1 MLLLIK
7 NIINNNETSIPGPAG
22 PVLCTVCTPLCSVLA
37 APPIHQVSRLVVW
50 SPRPPPRPS
59 YQNTDLIK
67 WSQNISQIVSSFL
80 QMFWWNFCLLYY
92 SLRRLECS
100 SVSRDVSPPM
110 GGEDCPGGRGE
121 IRLGQCQP
129 GQLPTSQTT
138 TIMHSRTNLTQS
150 YFITTPGF
158 FSPLLSRECSPLRK
172 RVLSCIFYHLQCWL
186 STD

>member
-1 MLLLIK
+1 MLILIK

-37 APPIHQVSRLVVW
+37 APPIHQLSRLVVW

-100 SVSRDVSPPM
+100 SVSRDVRPTN
-110 GGEDCPGGRGE
+110 GRWGLSWWE
-121 IRLGQCQP
+121 RRDPSWSVSAWPATNISNNNNNAQSDQPDTILFHYTITRL
-129 GQLPTSQTT
+129 
-138 TIMHSRTNLTQS
+138 
-150 YFITTPGF
+150 
-158 FSPLLSRECSPLRK
+158 LLSPA
-172 RVLSCIFYHLQCWL
+172 Q
-186 STD
+186 